1 MLISSVLRVSF
12 FLCCISSFHG
22 VFGVLMTCNDTN
34 IVYDFGKRENIV
46 YDFEKKENLSMCPH
60 VASGLLY
67 VRVPYY
73 FCNAE

>member
-1 MLISSVLRVSF
+1 
-12 FLCCISSFHG
+12 
-22 VFGVLMTCNDTN
+22 MTCNDTN